1 MIRRP
6 PRSTRTDTL
15 FPYTTLFR
23 SALVAEIYSKA
34 VSPDDGG
41 LVACYFLVQDLD
53 PADAERAM
61 LFFSSQ
67 ASLLIDTTKLV
78 EDAGAEFP
86 ALVTIRYSNSI
97 PAYMATALEWDFL
110 RMLPD
115 EDVISRDGW
124 DIFCAYVAL
133 QKERRSVV

>member
-1 MIRRP
+1 
-6 PRSTRTDTL
+6 
-15 FPYTTLFR
+15 
-23 SALVAEIYSKA
+23 
-34 VSPDDGG
+34 
-41 LVACYFLVQDLD
+41 
-53 PADAERAM
+53 M

-86 ALVTIRYSNSI
+86 ALVTIRYSHSI

-115 EDVISRDGW
+115 EDVISSDGW
-124 DIFCAYVAL
+124 DILCAYDAIQKGKDVDEADDIPRSKEHTSDL
-133 QKERRSVV
+133 QSLLSMSYDVFCL

>member
-86 ALVTIRYSNSI
+86 ALVTIRYSNSL

-115 EDVISRDGW
+115 RSEEHTSELQSLMRISYAV
-124 DIFCAYVAL
+124 F
-133 QKERRSVV
+133 

>member
-1 MIRRP
+1 
-6 PRSTRTDTL
+6 
-15 FPYTTLFR
+15 
-23 SALVAEIYSKA
+23 
-34 VSPDDGG
+34 
-41 LVACYFLVQDLD
+41 
-53 PADAERAM
+53 M

-124 DIFCAYVAL
+124 DIYCAYDAIQNGKDVDEADDL
-133 QKERRSVV
+133 PPLDYREIGRASCRERVCQYV

>member
-1 MIRRP
+1 MRI
-6 PRSTRTDTL
+6 SDWSSDVCSSDL
-15 FPYTTLFR
+15 
-23 SALVAEIYSKA
+23 
-34 VSPDDGG
+34 
-41 LVACYFLVQDLD
+41 DLD

-115 EDVISRDGW
+115 EAVISRDGW
-124 DIFCAYVAL
+124 DIFCAYDAIQNGKAVDEADDLPPFDYPAL
-133 QKERRSVV
+133 TTGRKSTRLNSRH